1 MGGGAPGIGLAA
13 MTSDYRIAFT
23 AISGG
28 SIPPDAAARLQ
39 AALAGM
45 PGASGVAEA
54 TQDRRRRLVTATFW
68 IEVRLGMADAA
79 RDGSRLAKE
88 ALKVAG
94 MGEAQLTELSVRMED
109 RPAGLDGVRP
119 AA

>member
-39 AALAGM
+39 AALAAM
-45 PGASGVAEA
+45 PGASGVAES
-54 TQDRRRRLVTATFW
+54 
-68 IEVRLGMADAA
+68 

-94 MGEAQLTELSVRMED
+94 MGEAQLSELSVRMEPRPENRD
-109 RPAGLDGVRP
+109 GARPAS
-119 AA
+119 

>member
-1 MGGGAPGIGLAA
+1 VHEYRVEFSAVAGRPLAK
-13 MTSDYRIAFT
+13 
-23 AISGG
+23 
-28 SIPPDAAARLQ
+28 DAAARLSQ
-39 AALAGM
+39 ALEAM
-45 PGASGVAEA
+45 PGADGLEG
-54 TQDRRRRLVTATFW
+54 TGQDGRRRRVSATFR

-94 MGEAQLTELSVRMED
+94 MGDAQLTELAVALVGD
-109 RPAGLDGVRP
+109 VP

>member
-1 MGGGAPGIGLAA
+1 MHE
-13 MTSDYRIAFT
+13 YRIEFSAV
-23 AISGG
+23 ASGPL
-28 SIPPDAAARLQ
+28 SKDAAARLSQ
-39 AALAGM
+39 ALEAM
-45 PGASGVAEA
+45 PGADGLEGTS
-54 TQDRRRRLVTATFW
+54 QDRRRRRVSATFR

-94 MGEAQLTELSVRMED
+94 MGDAQLTELAVALLED
-109 RPAGLDGVRP
+109 VP